1 MFDTINVHFGDF
13 SYTYGD
19 LAEALLF
26 YDHVNLVIRREC
38 LSYFILNVGLNNII
52 ELGNRG
58 MRIVVPQDILCLH
71 PCNDGFRIGTIP
83 MEEVDMKH
91 DFLASAIGWRNSH
104 ISNRELEKEIERF
117 YFMCKMKQI
126 KNADTINMMETIA
139 SPFLNKYLMK
149 MLSSYN
155 AEEVLVNKGFR
166 YQFYYENGVLYL
178 DSNHKSRRF
187 NALDRK
193 CDFRELLYPTSFL
206 LKIASALSDLKFGA
220 EQSATMMLPE
230 SASLVATIKVND
242 ILDTYNRENENI
254 KVVQKLVNPHYY
266 SIAEAI
272 NSRKRSF
279 GDLIKLLDKS
289 AKFKEWKKCISDE
302 KSFIEEYSAAVE
314 LENKWSENSAVK
326 IGRWILTSGIGALSV
341 VGPILGPLASGF
353 DSFLVYKLLQK
364 WSPNQFLKD
373 EVRAF
378 VS

>member
-1 MFDTINVHFGDF
+1 MFDTINVHFGDL
-13 SYTYGD
+13 SYGD

-26 YDHVNLVIRREC
+26 YDHVNLVIREEC
-38 LSYFILNVGLNNII
+38 LPYFICNVGLNNIL

-83 MEEVDMKH
+83 MEEECMLH
-91 DFLASAIGWRNSH
+91 SFLANATGWRKSH

-126 KNADTINMMETIA
+126 EKADTINMMETIA

-149 MLSSYN
+149 LLSSFN
-155 AEEVLVNKGFR
+155 AEEVIVNKGLR
-166 YQFYYENGVLYL
+166 YQFYYENGILYL
-178 DSNHKSRRF
+178 DSNHKFKRL

-193 CDFRELLYPTSFL
+193 YDFRELLYPTSFL
-206 LKIASALSDLKFGA
+206 LNIASALSDLKFGA
-220 EQSATMMLPE
+220 EQSATMMLSE
-230 SASLVATIKVND
+230 SASLVAAIKVND
-242 ILDTYNRENENI
+242 ILDIYNREKENI
-254 KVVQKLVNPHYY
+254 QQMVNPHYY

-272 NSRKRSF
+272 NSRKRSYD
-279 GDLIKLLDKS
+279 DLIKLLDKS
-289 AKFKEWKKCISDE
+289 AKFKEWKQCIPDE

-314 LENKWSENSAVK
+314 QENKWSENSAVK
-326 IGRWILTSGIGALSV
+326 IGRWILTSGIGALPV

-353 DSFLVYKLLQK
+353 DSFLVNKLLQK